1 MHLDVSAFQQAEGGV
16 VDLIRLSLPVDG
28 TNCRPTAGDLPD
40 VHDFV
45 AATLGE
51 VAQTGPR
58 GATP

>member
-1 MHLDVSAFQQAEGGV
+1 MSALQQAEGGV
-16 VDLIRLSLPVDG
+16 VDLICLSLPVDG
-28 TNCRPTAGDLPD
+28 TICRPTAGDLPA

-51 VAQTGPR
+51 PVQAGLR